1 MEGLAHGID
10 LTGLC
15 HLGLRE
21 AALAAAVAF
30 AGVVVQTLRSA
41 GEDPAARPRGRAP
54 TLLRPAAAERY
65 FSKRK
70 GLVLRR
76 VVEILAGSAE
86 FLLSLKTEGNLD
98 GNPVSD
104 ETRQRQ
110 AVQLRE
116 LLSYL
121 GPTFVKA
128 GQALSIRVDLLPEVY
143 LKELRKLQDA
153 VPPFPT
159 EEARVLTA
167 SWPLRV
173 A

>member
-1 MEGLAHGID
+1 MP
-10 LTGLC
+10 
-15 HLGLRE
+15 LGSERQQHAERADRAE

-30 AGVVVQTLRSA
+30 AGVRVVQTLRSA
-41 GEDPAARPRGRAP
+41 GEDPAATSAGDELPP
-54 TLLRPAAAERY
+54 YYDPAAAERY

-116 LLSYL
+116 LLSY
-121 GPTFVKA
+121 
-128 GQALSIRVDLLPEVY
+128 
-143 LKELRKLQDA
+143 
-153 VPPFPT
+153 
-159 EEARVLTA
+159 
-167 SWPLRV
+167 
-173 A
+173 